1 MNPEEDEPQSG
12 MPDHRFLSFAR
23 LAVTKTAQLHMEMD
37 HKIQY
42 SPHSI
47 LIPALQIFV
56 FIQARRTTVRS
67 KPS

>member
-37 HKIQY
+37 HKY
-42 SPHSI
+42 SIHP
-47 LIPALQIFV
+47 IPF
-56 FIQARRTTVRS
+56 
-67 KPS
+67 